1 MLCAISGRKNFLPGF
16 FEFLFLLR
24 CFRLLDI
31 SEAAFR
37 LKLPGLL
44 FQDPFSCFLRNIQ
57 GITGDIPGN
66 GTSAE
71 QKGSQVQVVSQK
83 ME

>member
-1 MLCAISGRKNFLPGF
+1 MLCTISGRKNFLPGF

-37 LKLPGLL
+37 LERPGLP
-44 FQDPFSCFLRNIQ
+44 FQDPFLCFLRNIQ
-57 GITGDIPGN
+57 GSTGDIPGN

-71 QKGSQVQVVSQK
+71 QKGSRLQVISQK